1 MAPDQ
6 AYRWLMSA
14 CAPSAGDGF
23 DQHVFASILS
33 LAIGQMAERQVSLAV
48 TSGLDSVALAE
59 IGAQL
64 FPDAAPALAAMAQG
78 ATPIVEIEEQS
89 IREILLMYASTPLP
103 LSRPLAQLL
112 ARRCNEPHHLWQD
125 LGLRN
130 RGELSTLMER
140 HFARLRTRNQND
152 MKWKKFLFRMVT
164 TFRRRLLS
172 KKITRRTER
181 FRRRLVANFLIDL
194 QKKACVPIGRN
205 AGFFKRV
212 ENLLDAE
219 FGGAAVGGDAE
230 ALVHCS
236 RARENF
242 GFDLREGGFDEID
255 LFLIQWNATGH
266 HHGVGN
272 GREYGATVR
281 MILYFD
287 QFEGFK
293 LLVEQNRQ
301 ADNFKLASVRGGLD

>member
-152 MKWKKFLFRMVT
+152 MKWKKFLFRMVCGSEGFT
-164 TFRRRLLS
+164 LCPAPVC
-172 KKITRRTER
+172 TECDD
-181 FRRRLVANFLIDL
+181 F
-194 QKKACVPIGRN
+194 
-205 AGFFKRV
+205 AGC
-212 ENLLDAE
+212 
-219 FGGAAVGGDAE
+219 FGGEDGIAQLTHSHGDDIPPAAFVE
-230 ALVHCS
+230 
-236 RARENF
+236 ENHS
-242 GFDLREGGFDEID
+242 
-255 LFLIQWNATGH
+255 AH
-266 HHGVGN
+266 
-272 GREYGATVR
+272 
-281 MILYFD
+281 
-287 QFEGFK
+287 
-293 LLVEQNRQ
+293 
-301 ADNFKLASVRGGLD
+301 